1 MKFSTFHLFHQHSGQ
16 TAKEIYDYQIEVA
29 ELLEELGF
37 DGVWVAEHH
46 FRDYGVVPNIFNL
59 LSNLA
64 ARTEKLRLGTGIVVL
79 PLHNPIHVAEEA
91 AMVDLLSDG
100 RLEMGIGRGYQSI
113 EFESFGLDL
122 SEARDRFNECLD
134 MILGLWTQENF
145 EYKGKFYETRHP
157 LTLMPKPVQ
166 APHPPVHIAAVSPE
180 TVELYAARGLPILA
194 DPAATFRKIAKAAET
209 WHATAAAHGVDSD
222 AVELVASRSV
232 YVAATTEQA
241 RADQARF
248 EAMFDRSRIFNKQS
262 APIDSKTGEVA
273 KGFEFWQDKYLK
285 GGTVDNDFRWE
296 QLEIIG
302 DPERVIGQI
311 KMVQEMGYSNLMCD
325 FGSTRPVPIDEMRK
339 TLTFFAAEV
348 IPAFR

>member
-1 MKFSTFHLFHQHSGQ
+1 
-16 TAKEIYDYQIEVA
+16 
-29 ELLEELGF
+29 
-37 DGVWVAEHH
+37 
-46 FRDYGVVPNIFNL
+46 
-59 LSNLA
+59 
-64 ARTEKLRLGTGIVVL
+64 
-79 PLHNPIHVAEEA
+79 
-91 AMVDLLSDG
+91 
-100 RLEMGIGRGYQSI
+100 MGIGRGYQSI

-157 LTLMPKPVQ
+157 LTLMPKPIQ

-209 WHATAAAHGVDSD
+209 WHTTAAAHGVDSD

-311 KMVQEMGYSNLMCD
+311 KMVQDMGYSNLMCD

-339 TLTFFAAEV
+339 TLTFFATEV